1 MSKPTNVPVVTA
13 LTPISAQNTAT
24 EIVNL
29 RAHDC
34 DGTVS
39 VTLLGLHFESRVLP
53 MVATIWRGDLG
64 TR

>member
-34 DGTVS
+34 DGTMSVNGQFVVS
-39 VTLLGLHFESRVLP
+39 AGGHLKVPTL
-53 MVATIWRGDLG
+53 RG
-64 TR
+64 